1 MNFSKNVFAATLIGA
16 VVLGASA
23 ASAQQANWN
32 NTYTSQPGMSGQ
44 PNGNMGYQQNGW
56 QGANQ
61 QSGWNGNQVGSNGRD
76 QRADWN
82 GNRRGNMRSS
92 GPLISSDVAA
102 RPYDNRSSYEGYS
115 DNVAPYGG
123 VASYN
128 NCVMDLGYGR
138 FRDCSAG
145 STGG

>member
-1 MNFSKNVFAATLIGA
+1 MWAIHLNGDFMNFSKNVFAATLIGA
-16 VVLGASA
+16 VILGASA
-23 ASAQQANWN
+23 ASAQQAGNWN
-32 NTYTSQPGMSGQ
+32 NTYTTQPGMNGQ
-44 PNGNMGYQQNGW
+44 SHNMGYHQNGW
-56 QGANQ
+56 HGANQ
-61 QSGWNGNQVGSNGRD
+61 LSD
-76 QRADWN
+76 QRGDWS

-102 RPYDNRSSYEGYS
+102 RPYGNQSLYETYS

-123 VASYN
+123 VSSYDT
-128 NCVMDLGYGR
+128 CATDLGYGR